1 MPRNGHSS
9 VWTWIES
16 TLINK
21 NVTCNMNF
29 NVVFNIFNKTMNFD
43 LVYSSVSNENEILC
57 INDSFELENEI
68 NKELERKIKPME
80 L

>member
-1 MPRNGHSS
+1 
-9 VWTWIES
+9 
-16 TLINK
+16 
-21 NVTCNMNF
+21 MNF